1 VYYTAGINVASNEVQ
16 GQIPTAQNLYSFER
30 IELSTNRL
38 TRQGYTHIGWVDVST
53 GTQYLFNGTT
63 TQSLDDESGIAVLT
77 DIQATSEWISSPQG
91 IVENRV
97 ATQADMKFVVPWDGT
112 TLAALWKEEALEA
125 NDITITT
132 EKAAENPSNWLFELT
147 GARVYDPLTGTTLR
161 YPTVTENTVQT
172 TPGVYSVTFSSGD
185 SGLTK
190 TISVTVKAVA
200 TTTIDQFGT
209 NPFGQTI
216 LFVATKPGESVQSAL
231 KSAGVTLGVDVQGTG
246 KNFVIIGP
254 NNSGFLISGATGVGY
269 ILPNKEGTGYTLPGA
284 GSNFTIIGNHEAGY
298 QLIDPNG
305 QVYDVIGDIDQGYYL
320 LSQDKKLYILR
331 GNSITGF
338 YLVLLSDIDTENDAE
353 DATKQSP
360 LTTGRTRSVY
370 PFGVAGGL
378 LLSLYCVMQWNPPRK
393 KKRV

>member
-1 VYYTAGINVASNEVQ
+1 
-16 GQIPTAQNLYSFER
+16 
-30 IELSTNRL
+30 
-38 TRQGYTHIGWVDVST
+38 
-53 GTQYLFNGTT
+53 
-63 TQSLDDESGIAVLT
+63 LDDESGIAVLT

-269 ILPNKEGTGYTLPGA
+269 ILPNKDGTGYTLPGA

-331 GNSITGF
+331 GNSVTGF
-338 YLVLLSDIDTENDAE
+338 YLVLLSDIATENDAE

-360 LTTGRTRSVY
+360 LTKGMIRSVY
-370 PFGVAGGL
+370 PFGFVGGV

-393 KKRV
+393 KKRI